1 MAKKKILVVDDEIDI
16 VNLIQYNLEKEGYDT
31 LPAYTGESA
40 IELSE
45 RMLPS
50 LIILDLMLPEMDGME
65 ICRVLKRGEKTREI
79 PIIMLTA
86 KGGEVDIVSG
96 LEVGADDY
104 ITKPFK
110 MAELIARVKTV
121 MRRREPPRKE
131 KVLKI
136 ENLVIDPVQYQV
148 TLKGEH
154 LSLTT
159 KEFKIL
165 LSLAENPGRAYTRDQ
180 LLDRVWGDEVVVI
193 DRTIDV
199 HIRKIREKLGQFA
212 EYIETV
218 RGIGYRFKE
227 YRW

>member
-65 ICRVLKRGEKTREI
+65 ICRVLKRGEKTRDI

>member
-136 ENLVIDPVQYQV
+136 EDLVIDPVQYQV

>member
-1 MAKKKILVVDDEIDI
+1 MVKKKILVVDDEIDI

-50 LIILDLMLPEMDGME
+50 LIILDLMLPGMDGME
-65 ICRVLKRGEKTREI
+65 ICRVLKRGEKTRDI

-136 ENLVIDPVQYQV
+136 EDLVIDPVQYQV

-154 LSLTT
+154 LSLTS

-199 HIRKIREKLGQFA
+199 HIRKIREKLGEFA